1 MKPEKEKMMTQP
13 KNTQAFII
21 GVLSTLVV
29 VLVGWVGYD
38 KLFKPNAQTTV
49 AAQISESPVISEP
62 VDATSAP
69 DPTPTPAVEQVAL
82 KSQHAFNPRNGNLL
96 QGSGNGEVYP
106 ELGFPD
112 TLAPGFK
119 KSTANELLSQIDA
132 EYHEGLDMTEE
143 PTAYGL
149 KPMNNAPAQVK
160 KLSTSIQSRL
170 PSFVNQVF
178 ERPSVSDVVVT
189 MQGWMSLGGEE
200 YLYRALVTSA
210 RYQCTWYQVVID
222 RKTGKDIYEEY
233 IPCYEPNQRDI

>member
-1 MKPEKEKMMTQP
+1 MKPEKENMMTQP
-13 KNTQAFII
+13 KNTQTFII

-29 VLVGWVGYD
+29 VLAGWVGYD
-38 KLFKPNAQTTV
+38 KLFKPNPEPTV
-49 AAQISESPVISEP
+49 VAQIVESPTVSEP
-62 VDATSAP
+62 IAEVSVP
-69 DPTPTPAVEQVAL
+69 EPTPTPVVEQVAA
-82 KSQHAFNPRNGNLL
+82 KSQRGFNPRNGNLL

-112 TLAPGFK
+112 ISAPGFK
-119 KSTANELLSQIDA
+119 RFTAHELLSQIDA

-160 KLSTSIQSRL
+160 KLSTPIKSLL
-170 PSFVNQVF
+170 PVFVNKVF

-189 MQGWMSLGGEE
+189 MQGWMSLGEDE

-222 RKTGKDIYEEY
+222 RKTGKDVYEEY